1 MQNLFGRKIKLFFM
15 MHWLKMLIGFILIV
29 LIVLAIWGLAS
40 LESFYRNL
48 TLATMPINLLVG
60 GINALIFVFLYLFL
74 FQGGLSKMSANKVKG
89 EKVDI
94 KWSDVIGMDESKQ
107 EALEVVELIK
117 DRKRLMKIG
126 GKIIRGLL
134 MVGPPGCGKTYLAK
148 AIATEAKVP
157 FLSTSGSEFTEIF
170 VGVGP
175 SRVRKLFK
183 KARMLAYGH
192 GACIIFIDELDAIGH
207 QRSFSMMGG
216 GQETNST
223 QNQLLVEMD
232 GLREKGANVIVIG
245 ATNAAEGILDS
256 ALLRPGRFDRKIYI
270 DRPDL
275 VGREKVFK
283 YYLDKV
289 KHDSLINVSRLARKA
304 VYKSP
309 ADIENIVKESAL
321 IATREN
327 RDEVQYKDITE
338 AIERIDIG
346 VKRRRKI
353 TSREREMIAFH
364 EAGHLIIMYLLHPT
378 DDVFKVSIISRK
390 ETLGMVYPQP
400 REELFTSSKDKIFA
414 DVKVFLAG
422 YVAEKLKYGTTSD
435 GVVSDFKG
443 AMKIAHNM
451 VWKFGMGKN
460 GFIGDYTIIPE
471 TQLSENVKE
480 KLNTE
485 TQEILFSCVK
495 EVEEILKK
503 EWKIVERFANELLQ
517 KEELEYDEI
526 EEIFKEE
533 GMKKI

>member
-1 MQNLFGRKIKLFFM
+1 
-15 MHWLKMLIGFILIV
+15 MHWLKMLIGFIVIV
-29 LIVLAIWGLAS
+29 LIILSIWGLAS

-48 TLATMPINLLVG
+48 TLATMPINLLIG
-60 GINALIFVFLYLFL
+60 GINAVIFVFLYLFL
-74 FQGGLSKMSANKVKG
+74 FQGGLSKMTANKVKG

-107 EALEVVELIK
+107 EAWEVVELIK

-170 VGVGP
+170 VGVGA

-183 KARMLAYGH
+183 KARMLAYGY

-207 QRSFSMMGG
+207 QRSFSFMGG

-232 GLREKGANVIVIG
+232 GLREKGVDVIVIG
-245 ATNAAEGILDS
+245 ATNAAEGILDP

-275 VGREKVFK
+275 IGREKIFK
-283 YYLDKV
+283 YYLSKI
-289 KHDSLINVSRLARKA
+289 KYDSSSINISRLAQKA

-309 ADIENIVKESAL
+309 ADIENIIKEAAL

-327 RDEVQYKDITE
+327 RDEVLYKDITE

-346 VKRRRKI
+346 IKRQRKI
-353 TSREREMIAFH
+353 TPKEREMIAFH
-364 EAGHLIIMYLLHPT
+364 EAGHLVTMYLLHPT
-378 DDVFKVSIISRK
+378 NDVFKASITSRK
-390 ETLGMVYPQP
+390 ETLGVVYSQP
-400 REELFTSSKDKIFA
+400 REELFTSSKNKILA
-414 DVKVFLAG
+414 DVKVSIAG
-422 YVAEKLKYGTTSD
+422 YVAEKLKYKVTSD
-435 GVVSDFKG
+435 GVASDFKG
-443 AMKIAHNM
+443 AMQIAHDM

-460 GFIGDYTIIPE
+460 EFIGDYTIIPE
-471 TQLSENVKE
+471 AQLSENIKE
-480 KLNTE
+480 KLNNE

-495 EVEEILKK
+495 EVEEILKNK
-503 EWKIVERFANELLQ
+503 WEIVERFANELLQ

-526 EEIFKEE
+526 EKIFKEY
-533 GMKKI
+533 GINSL